1 MASNYNKSNYA
12 LNKNRK
18 GIVYRNADGST
29 LEITFEKISATD
41 PTFTEDDFNKIKE
54 FSDDFYHEEAKADYN
69 YHHCVKGSY
78 DSFEDSHWLQTDCL
92 EDELFKKADD
102 KEFTDKIHTAI
113 STLLTDIQKRRLILY
128 AFKGLTVREIAKIES
143 TSHIAVWKSIVNAQ
157 EKIKKNIIFQKR
169 G

>member
-1 MASNYNKSNYA
+1 MASNYNKSNYG

-41 PTFTEDDFNKIKE
+41 PTFTKDDFEKLKS
-54 FSDDFYHEEAKADYN
+54 FSDEMYHEEAKADYN

-92 EDELFKKADD
+92 EDELFKRADEQ
-102 KEFTDKIHTAI
+102 EFTKKIHTAI
-113 STLLTDIQKRRLILY
+113 SNLLTETQKRRLLLH
-128 AFKGLTVREIAKIES
+128 AFRGLTIREIAKREGSTQKSVWES
-143 TSHIAVWKSIVNAQ
+143 INAAQ
-157 EKIKKNIIFQKR
+157 AKIKKFLLI
-169 G
+169 